1 MGNFQELVDRW
12 LFDPTTGKIVA
23 TIAGLIGIYVLVRLL
38 RQNVINRFV
47 SQIAQRGRARR
58 AVNVVGYILAFFYVV
73 AIFSDSLGQL
83 TVFFGVAAAG
93 IAFALQEVI
102 ASIAGW
108 VAITLGGFYKIG
120 DRVQLGGIKGDVID
134 TGLLRTTLVEC
145 GDWVNAD
152 LYNGRI
158 VRIANSF
165 VFKEPVFNYTANFP
179 FLWDEITIPVKYES
193 DRQLA
198 REILNRVLL
207 DVVGSYVR
215 EADSAWEQ
223 MALRYMVEDASVEP
237 VVTMVATDNWV
248 EFTLRYVVDY
258 QRRRST
264 KDRLFSRILD
274 AFDETEG
281 RVSVASMTVHLVQT
295 PTFNVRIAEPE

>member
-1 MGNFQELVDRW
+1 LGNFQELVDRW